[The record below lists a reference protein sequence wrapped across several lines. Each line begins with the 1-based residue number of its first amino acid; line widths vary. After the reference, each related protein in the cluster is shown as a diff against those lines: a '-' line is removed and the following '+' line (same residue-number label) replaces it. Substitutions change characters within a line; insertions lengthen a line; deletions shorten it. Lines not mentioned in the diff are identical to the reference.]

1 MHRLLSQSFLQ
12 PFSRLSVSISGFLV
26 TLCLICFC
34 FADSASAA
42 DRVFLVYETARTTV
56 DYDELQAFANGE
68 DPSENLQVF
77 FQDVPLSMEQQRF
90 LLTDPILP
98 SISLD
103 LGSDLTEFAA
113 IQVRRVMGDPLDRE
127 SFDSLEI
134 MLNQALIDD
143 RSFTMLELVETYP
156 DPDVRLNLDR
166 LSQVQSEISLFVERL
181 HPLLQA
187 VDVVLNDLFCACENQ
202 PGPARIADV
211 PPPSLQPVSFHP
223 APDRVPLPC
232 SINLTRSP
240 FLLATLPL
248 TMPFQ
253 PVPFQSVPFQ
263 SQIDR
268 AKSKVDIADIYVIT
282 ATEPLRLAQAGDF
295 PIRTAEAVVI
305 TFGPLARS
313 IPMSDL
319 TALAETGTVSRRLRL
334 LLGLAKINPDEL
346 RAVLNKS
353 AQVNLAALDKQ
364 LNSPLGAF
372 ALYEVGKVIR
382 TRSNKANI
390 QALRS
395 ALVLSARDDNQITLI
410 EFLQNYPGQQ
420 VYLEGAKLAKLAG
433 LASNQNTLQ
442 EFAIDQV
449 QTVEDFL
456 VNFQASIA
464 AEVCECDAVE

>member
-1 MHRLLSQSFLQ
+1 MHHSFLSQPFLKSF
-12 PFSRLSVSISGFLV
+12 PALSVWISGFL
-26 TLCLICFC
+26 LSICFSCFC
-34 FADSASAA
+34 FANSASAA
-42 DRVFLVYETARTTV
+42 DRVFLIYQTARTAV

-77 FQDVPLSMEQQRF
+77 LQDVPLSVEQQRF

-98 SISLD
+98 TVSLD

-113 IQVRRVMGDPLDRE
+113 IQISRVMGDPLDRE

-134 MLNQALIDD
+134 MLNQSLIDD
-143 RSFTMLELVETYP
+143 RSFTMLELIETYP
-156 DPDVRLNLDR
+156 ESVVRLNLDR
-166 LSQVQSEISLFVERL
+166 LSQVQSEVSVFVERL
-181 HPLLQA
+181 YPLLQA
-187 VDVVLNDLFCACENQ
+187 VDVVLNDLLCACDQ
-202 PGPARIADV
+202 PPGPARIANV
-211 PPPSLQPVSFHP
+211 STLSLQPVSFQP
-223 APDRVPLPC
+223 PPDRTTRPC

-248 TMPFQ
+248 PLSFQ
-253 PVPFQSVPFQ
+253 PVP
-263 SQIDR
+263 QIDR
-268 AKSKVDIADIYVIT
+268 AKSKVDTADVHAIT
-282 ATEPLRLAQAGDF
+282 ATESMRLAQAEREF
-295 PIRTAEAVVI
+295 PIRTAEEVVI

-319 TALAETGTVSRRLRL
+319 TALAETGTVSRRLRS
-334 LLGLAKINPDEL
+334 LLGIAKINPDEL

-353 AQVNLAALDKQ
+353 AQVNLAFLDKQ

-372 ALYEVGKVIR
+372 ALYEVGKVVR

-449 QTVEDFL
+449 RTVEDFL

>member
-1 MHRLLSQSFLQ
+1 MHHGFLSQPFLKSFPALSVWIFGFLLSLC
-12 PFSRLSVSISGFLV
+12 FS
-26 TLCLICFC
+26 CFC
-34 FADSASAA
+34 FANSASAA
-42 DRVFLVYETARTTV
+42 DRVFLIYQTARTAV

-77 FQDVPLSMEQQRF
+77 LQDVPLSVEQQRF

-98 SISLD
+98 TISLA

-113 IQVRRVMGDPLDRE
+113 IQVSRVMGDPLDRE

-143 RSFTMLELVETYP
+143 RSFTMLELIETYP
-156 DPDVRLNLDR
+156 ESVVRLNLDR
-166 LSQVQSEISLFVERL
+166 LSQVQSEVSVFVERL
-181 HPLLQA
+181 YPLLQA
-187 VDVVLNDLFCACENQ
+187 VDVVLNDLLCACENQ
-202 PGPARIADV
+202 PGPARIATV
-211 PPPSLQPVSFHP
+211 PAPLLQPVSFQST
-223 APDRVPLPC
+223 PDRVTQPC

-248 TMPFQ
+248 ALPFP
-253 PVPFQSVPFQ
+253 PVPFQSQ
-263 SQIDR
+263 TDR
-268 AKSKVDIADIYVIT
+268 AKSRVDVANVRAIP
-282 ATEPLRLAQAGDF
+282 ATELLQLAQAEREF
-295 PIRTAEAVVI
+295 PIRTAEEVVI
-305 TFGPLARS
+305 TFGPLSRS

-334 LLGLAKINPDEL
+334 LLGIAKINPDEL

-353 AQVNLAALDKQ
+353 AQVNLASLDKQ

-372 ALYEVGKVIR
+372 ALYEVGKVVR

-433 LASNQNTLQ
+433 LASNQNTLR
-442 EFAIDQV
+442 EFAVDQV
-449 QTVEDFL
+449 RTVEDFL